1 MADVKIDNNVLETI
15 IQKAIYDGL
24 SEEMKKDLLTKAIA
38 TSFKT
43 PKDSYGR
50 DSGKSD
56 IQSAFDNAVR
66 THLYKYAVDKL
77 EKDEG
82 FTTQLEGLFKD
93 IAKKLFED
101 KRSEIVGAFAA
112 QIIKSINGDRY

>member
-1 MADVKIDNNVLETI
+1 MADIKIENNVIEQLVN
-15 IQKAIYDGL
+15 KAMFDAL
-24 SEEMKKDLLTKAIA
+24 TEEMKAELLTKAIA
-38 TSFKT
+38 SSFKQ

-56 IQSAFDNAVR
+56 IQNAFDNAVR
-66 THLYKYAVDKL
+66 THLYKYASDKL
-77 EKDEG
+77 EKDEA

-101 KRSEIVGAFAA
+101 KRSEIVSAFAERIVKA
-112 QIIKSINGDRY
+112 INGDRY